1 MSSEYPSIPDPSADV
16 QLLTD
21 VTRALKECVEILT
34 RQRGDEN
41 FSAATFAELSTLS
54 SAQTAGRATIA
65 DALDDKALDAIFDRA
80 SEDAANLVET
90 ARQEAQVALTEFQI
104 ALQNVK
110 LGLDDTNAVV
120 QSNFN
125 YLNAEI
131 GTTNANLSNEQLVR
145 ATADTALAGQ
155 IQTVSAATQ
164 NNAAA
169 ISSEAVT
176 RANADTAI
184 GVRID
189 NVTAVNTGKKTF
201 VQSTA
206 PTATAVGQ
214 YWLDTVNNVLKRWNG
229 SAWVGPTGDTPIE
242 VVLASVNTENIA
254 RVAEDQAITTRI
266 DNLVAVAPGGNS
278 ATINGV
284 SLTTA
289 TYSAALAQQLNS
301 VEATTNAGTAN
312 GYYRLTALSNPT
324 DGAAAEFAVNVK
336 GSANASFGEAGMRI
350 QAFSNGTNRVKFY
363 ADQFLITNSGQNYV
377 PFTVASGQLIAN
389 AITSASNVSGLGQ
402 MGLINKLTAGNL
414 ATYMDTGIIS
424 TAYIGDAQITNAKIA
439 SVDAG
444 KISASSLS
452 AISAN
457 LGTITA
463 GYMSSPGGNMVL
475 DLNNRRMII
484 SD

>member
-1 MSSEYPSIPDPSADV
+1 MSSEYPSIPDPYADV
-16 QLLTD
+16 ELLTD
-21 VTRALKECVEILT
+21 VTRALKQAVEILT
-34 RQRGDEN
+34 RQTGPVGS
-41 FSAATFAELSTLS
+41 SAATYAELQTLS
-54 SAQTAGRATIA
+54 SAQTANRATIA

-80 SEDAANLVET
+80 TEDAAALVEE
-90 ARQEAQVALTEFQI
+90 ARQEAQVALTEFQVAI
-104 ALQNVK
+104 QNVK
-110 LGLDDTNAVV
+110 LDLEDTNAVV

-125 YLNAEI
+125 YLTAEI
-131 GTTNANLSNEQLVR
+131 GTTNANLANEQLVR

-155 IQTVSAATQ
+155 ISTVSAQTQ
-164 NNAAA
+164 NNTAA
-169 ISSEAVT
+169 ITSEAVS
-176 RANADTAI
+176 RATADNAI

-189 NVTAVNTGKKTF
+189 NITAVNTGKKTF

-214 YWLDTVNNVLKRWNG
+214 YWLDTINNLLKVWNG
-229 SAWVGPTGDTPIE
+229 SAWVGSTGDTPIE

-254 RVAEDQAITTRI
+254 RVAEDQSISTRI
-266 DNLVAVAPGGNS
+266 DNLVSVAPGGNS

-324 DGAAAEFAVNVK
+324 DGAASEFAVQVK
-336 GSANASFGEAGMRI
+336 AYSYSGYAEAGMRI
-350 QAFSNGTNRVKFY
+350 QAFANGTNRVKFY

-377 PFTVASGQLIAN
+377 PFTVANGQLIAN
-389 AITSASNVSGLGQ
+389 AITAAGNVSGLGSL
-402 MGLINKLTAGNL
+402 GLINKLTAGNL

-424 TAYIGDAQITNAKIA
+424 DAYIG
-439 SVDAG
+439 SVSAN
-444 KISASSLS
+444 KISTNSLS

-463 GYMSSPGGNMVL
+463 GYMQSADGRMVI
-475 DLNNRRMII
+475 DLNNRVFVI